1 MGIPFLQTAKP
12 TTFPVAST
20 IFFISDY
27 LCTTKIDHVIV
38 HKTIFKFLNANKGS
52 KQSASLPFLSIYYGF
67 INDLQN
73 RSLECA
79 SLLVSYSP
87 E

>member
-27 LCTTKIDHVIV
+27 LCTTKIEHGTV

-52 KQSASLPFLSIYYGF
+52 KQSASLPFLSIYYGIMCPF
-67 INDLQN
+67 NGWNHLDKKN
-73 RSLECA
+73 
-79 SLLVSYSP
+79 
-87 E
+87 